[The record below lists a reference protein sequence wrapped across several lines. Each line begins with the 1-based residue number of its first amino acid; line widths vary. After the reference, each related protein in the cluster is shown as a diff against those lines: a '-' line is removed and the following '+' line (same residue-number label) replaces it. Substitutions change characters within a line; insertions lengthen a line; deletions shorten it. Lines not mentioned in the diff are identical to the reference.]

1 MEGFPENPWRDDD
14 VLMGG
19 LAIANQVLA
28 ALLQNIA
35 DARAGKA
42 EPFTAVQV
50 ASVGSSMVEAGNA
63 LQSRIVNSLPNDW
76 PAPAL
81 PS

>member
-1 MEGFPENPWRDDD
+1 MPDFPENPWRDDD
-14 VLMGG
+14 VLLGG

-35 DARAGKA
+35 DVRVGKA

-63 LQSRIVNSLPNDW
+63 LQSRIVNSLPKDW
-76 PAPAL
+76 PAPSL

>member
-1 MEGFPENPWRDDD
+1 MVDFPENPWRDDE

-28 ALLQNIA
+28 ALLKNIA
-35 DARAGKA
+35 DVREGKA

-63 LQSRIVNSLPNDW
+63 LQSRIVNSLPKDW
-76 PAPAL
+76 PAPSL
-81 PS
+81 LS